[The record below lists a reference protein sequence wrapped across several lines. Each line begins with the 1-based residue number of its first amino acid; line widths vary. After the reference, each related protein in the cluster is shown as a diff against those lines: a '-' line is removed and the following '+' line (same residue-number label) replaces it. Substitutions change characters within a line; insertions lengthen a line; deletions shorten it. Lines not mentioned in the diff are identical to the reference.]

1 MSARPAHLP
10 ARRRSA
16 MLLALTTSLALIAAA
31 CSRGGTTE
39 QTSTSADPV
48 TAAQARVDDAEQGV
62 TAAEQALTTAHQ
74 SFCGTATIYVESLD
88 RYGRVFTDRSAT
100 VGDVQTLGADLVDPR
115 AEVVSATDAV
125 VTAKDGLAAAQQ
137 ELLDAQA
144 ALAATSASDSAS
156 AGPDGSTTDDA
167 TTVTTTV
174 IVPAATVERV
184 RLAEQ
189 DLARTAAGI
198 TADTPLVEAGAAY
211 NSSALALQ
219 VAWLNLLGEAD
230 CFSDERQA
238 EAAAQLAAYTLALQT
253 DLLKA
258 GYDPGPVDGVYGPE
272 TVAAVQQLQIDS
284 GLPATGFVDEATA
297 RALQA
302 KLNSLGQAQSA
313 QTAALQ
319 STLTLIG
326 LWTGPIDG
334 IWTDELTAALIH
346 LQTVLGVPATGQ
358 VDAATIA
365 AFQQKQADLITAGP
379 SVETATETA
388 TATQTATETATQTAT
403 AKVTATATE
412 TTKKTTTAKATITET
427 VTVTATPE
435 PPKPTDSPEPT
446 ETTTA
451 HG

>member
-1 MSARPAHLP
+1 MPARPAHLP

-48 TAAQARVDDAEQGV
+48 AVAQARVTDAEQGV
-62 TAAEQALTTAHQ
+62 TAAEQALTTAHE
-74 SFCGTATIYVESLD
+74 SFCGTASVYVEGLD

-100 VGDVQTLGADLVDPR
+100 VGDVQGLGADLVEPR

-184 RLAEQ
+184 RLAER

-253 DLLKA
+253 DLRKA

-272 TVAAVQQLQIDS
+272 TVGAVQQLQTDS

-365 AFQQKQADLITAGP
+365 AFQQKQADLITAGT
-379 SVETATETA
+379 SVETATA
-388 TATQTATETATQTAT
+388 TETQTARETAT
-403 AKVTATATE
+403 AKVTATATATE

-451 HG
+451 NG